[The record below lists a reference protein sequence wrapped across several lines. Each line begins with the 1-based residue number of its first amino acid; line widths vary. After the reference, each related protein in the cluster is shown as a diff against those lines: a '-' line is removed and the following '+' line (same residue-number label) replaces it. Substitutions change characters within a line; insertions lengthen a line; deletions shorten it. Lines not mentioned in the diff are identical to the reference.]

1 MPSSL
6 LVKQIAE
13 HTWNT
18 WGDPPKP
25 LSVHDM
31 AGLTAL
37 QKLERMG
44 FDHDSAMKMAKAEH
58 EDWCRYYRRNH
69 WKHGAVRND
78 KDRIHD
84 KLVDWPVLEADNDML
99 NSALTSLAATLWS
112 LRQLG
117 YRSRPVWKR
126 FSRIGTVTA
135 QQRSTPWTWTSHS
148 GQTMQANAGDWQ
160 VRADRDAWSVR
171 NGIFQASYERVD
183 GDQWRGRGTVS
194 ARPAQPGETVETLEG
209 PTVAGDGDWVVRG
222 SDGEEWPVPAQ
233 EFAERYTQG

>member
-6 LVKQIAE
+6 LRPEQEGRSNAT
-13 HTWNT
+13 HSRAF
-18 WGDPPKP
+18 P
-25 LSVHDM
+25 L
-31 AGLTAL
+31 AA
-37 QKLERMG
+37 
-44 FDHDSAMKMAKAEH
+44 
-58 EDWCRYYRRNH
+58 NP
-69 WKHGAVRND
+69 
-78 KDRIHD
+78 
-84 KLVDWPVLEADNDML
+84 VDWPVLEADDDML
-99 NSALTSLAATLWS
+99 NSALTSPAATLWS

-183 GDQWRGRGTVS
+183 GDQWRRRGTVS
-194 ARPAQPGETVETLEG
+194 ARPAQPARRSRPSRDPQRPATGTGWSGVVTVKNG
-209 PTVAGDGDWVVRG
+209 RYPPRSSPSGMRQGWMAG
-222 SDGEEWPVPAQ
+222 
-233 EFAERYTQG
+233 F